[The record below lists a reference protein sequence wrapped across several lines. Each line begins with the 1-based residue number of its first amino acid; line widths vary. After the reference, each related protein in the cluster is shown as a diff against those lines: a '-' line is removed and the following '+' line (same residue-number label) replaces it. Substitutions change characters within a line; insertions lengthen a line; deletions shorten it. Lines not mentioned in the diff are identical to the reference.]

1 MEPQTK
7 EQQPFETEGH
17 DFSGMASL
25 DLHDAPAFYSFLAR
39 AAKYDPDRYDPV
51 ALKVYIT
58 ENHPTVTLFVV
69 DKTAQE
75 TGTYPKDKLPVR
87 KLKLQL
93 MWSELFTFVRRFDIV
108 VTTGAYDVKDILVI
122 NE

>member
-1 MEPQTK
+1 MKAQVQE
-7 EQQPFETEGH
+7 QPFETEGH

-25 DLHDAPAFYSFLAR
+25 DLHDVSGFYRFLATV
-39 AAKYDPDRYDPV
+39 ADYDPNRYDPV
-51 ALKVYIT
+51 AIKVFVA

-69 DKTAQE
+69 DKLNKRSSSHPE
-75 TGTYPKDKLPVR
+75 GKLPVR

-93 MWSELFTFVRRFDIV
+93 TWSELFSFVRRFDLV
-108 VTTGAYDVKDILVI
+108 VKTGSYDISDMIVI

>member
-1 MEPQTK
+1 MKPQIK
-7 EQQPFETEGH
+7 EQPFETEGH

-25 DLHDAPAFYSFLAR
+25 DLHDAPEFYTFLSSVAE
-39 AAKYDPDRYDPV
+39 YDPDRYDPV
-51 ALKVYIT
+51 ALKIYIT

-75 TGTYPKDKLPVR
+75 QGTYPKDKLPVR

-93 MWSELFTFVRRFDIV
+93 LWGELFSFIRRFDLV
-108 VTTGAYDVKDILVI
+108 VSPGSYDIKDMLVI

>member
-1 MEPQTK
+1 MKPNLK
-7 EQQPFETEGH
+7 EQPFETEGH

-25 DLHDAPAFYSFLAR
+25 DLHDAEAFYKFLAS
-39 AAKYDPDRYDPV
+39 AAEYDPDRYDPV
-51 ALKVYIT
+51 ALKIYIA
-58 ENHPTVTLFVV
+58 ENHPTVTLYVV

-93 MWSELFTFVRRFDIV
+93 MWGELFSFVRRFDLV
-108 VTTGAYDVKDILVI
+108 VSTGAYDIKDILVI

>member
-7 EQQPFETEGH
+7 EQQPFEREGH

-25 DLHDAPAFYSFLAR
+25 DLHDAQAFYKFLATT
-39 AAKYDPDRYDPV
+39 ADFDPDRYDPV

-58 ENHPTVTLFVV
+58 ENHPTVTLYVL

-75 TGTYPKDKLPVR
+75 TGTHPKDKLPVR
-87 KLKLQL
+87 KLKMQLQ
-93 MWSELFTFVRRFDIV
+93 WSELFSFVRRFDIV
-108 VTTGAYDVKDILVI
+108 VTTGAYDVKDMLVI